1 MQIRWLTTAEA
12 EKVLYAAAVDRFYV
26 NVRFG
31 HKLQRA
37 KTALLS
43 NQLTDITLGGKCARR
58 KKGCGKQKSDCK

>member
-1 MQIRWLTTAEA
+1 MRWLTTTEA
-12 EKVLYAAAVDRFYV
+12 EKFLCAAAVDRFYV

-43 NQLTDITLGGKCARR
+43 NQLMDITLGGKCAQR
-58 KKGCGKQKSDCK
+58 KKRLWQTEK